1 MKTFIQYITELKIGK
16 AMRIRNSSKMRG
28 GGAIE
33 QTLAADKRQRA
44 RAMTASMA
52 GEHEK
57 AGAIASV
64 IDLAASKRTGTKNRS
79 TFEGEKFAGGIAG
92 KVQDHQ
98 NIITDIKRGLSSLR
112 DNGVNT
118 KMGADALKKF
128 RSGKMK
134 EPNIT
139 DRNLHNHILRS
150 QLATAAERLGGSA
163 SDVAPFV
170 KEKLSP
176 KTANPYDNKHNF

>member
-1 MKTFIQYITELKIGK
+1 MKTFIQFITELKIGK
-16 AMRIRNSSKMRG
+16 AMRIRNSPKMRG
-28 GGAIE
+28 GGAIA
-33 QTLAADKRQRA
+33 QTIAANGRQRA

-52 GEHEK
+52 GDHEK

-64 IDLAASKRTGTKNRS
+64 IDAAASKRSGTKSRS
-79 TFEGEKFAGGIAG
+79 TFEGEKFAGGIAD

-98 NIITDIKRGLSSLR
+98 NMITDMKRGIFSLR
-112 DNGVNT
+112 DNGVIN
-118 KMGADALKKF
+118 KVGADALKKY
-128 RSGKMK
+128 RSGKVK

-150 QLATAAERLGGSA
+150 QLASAAERLGGSA

-176 KTANPYDNKHNF
+176 KTANPYDNKHF